1 MNSTE
6 PPAMTDRTV
15 RVHHPLSSAAATRNP
30 AIRHDDGV
38 TNPEDKFARWHWR
51 TVAESG
57 SIASMRE
64 YEFRLRHRYVADG
77 QQSPFVEGHEFTLE
91 WRDLFYPEALPDG
104 LAAGSLEYYVT
115 EDTRRDT
122 TVVRAQGVAGVP
134 IWTEHIADGLS
145 VRVALAA
152 PEQRF
157 GDPAGDNVFRVSY
170 QFGGQRWYIA
180 RYDPSRA
187 ELSAVVATDWS

>member
-1 MNSTE
+1 M
-6 PPAMTDRTV
+6 
-15 RVHHPLSSAAATRNP
+15 TRNP

-51 TVAESG
+51 TVTESD

-64 YEFRLRHRYVADG
+64 YEFRLLHRYVPAE
-77 QQSPFVEGHEFTLE
+77 QPPFLEGHEFTLE
-91 WRDLFYPEALPDG
+91 WRDLFYPEGLPDG

-122 TVVRAQGVAGVP
+122 MVLRAQGVAGVP

-157 GDPAGDNVFRVSY
+157 GDNMDGDNVFRVSY

-180 RYDPSRA
+180 RYDPNRS
-187 ELSAVVATDWS
+187 ELSVVAATELER